1 MTKHFSLLLFSI
13 LLSIASFGQ
22 IAHDILVGGGID
34 LIKTDNRSI
43 ASKAQIAM
51 EGNYF
56 LTRSFTASGGLEIWT
71 DRQVSLAVGGRW
83 YPVEEAFVRV
93 RGLIGVNDLSI
104 GGGWT
109 QPIIN
114 EHWKFETMGDFY
126 FKGDFSI
133 RAGVVYIIR
142 R

>member
-1 MTKHFSLLLFSI
+1 MAKRFLFLPLFSF
-13 LLSIASFGQ
+13 LSVSSFGQ
-22 IAHDILVGGGID
+22 IAHDFLVGGGLD

-56 LTRSFTASGGLEIWT
+56 LTRTITASGGLEIWT
-71 DRQVSLAVGGRW
+71 DDKVSVALGGRW
-83 YPVEEAFVRV
+83 FPVEEAFVRI
-93 RGLIGVNDLSI
+93 RGLIGENDLSI

-109 QPIIN
+109 RPIIN

-126 FKGDFSI
+126 FRGDFSI
-133 RAGVVYIIR
+133 RAGVMYIIR